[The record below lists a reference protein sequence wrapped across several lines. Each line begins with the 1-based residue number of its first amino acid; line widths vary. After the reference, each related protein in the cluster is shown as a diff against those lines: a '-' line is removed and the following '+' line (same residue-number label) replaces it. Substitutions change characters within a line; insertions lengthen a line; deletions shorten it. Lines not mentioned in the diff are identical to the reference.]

1 MISLPALRS
10 VAGISSVT
18 TSSVMHAL
26 AVEDH
31 LAHPLGCR

>member
-1 MISLPALRS
+1 LRRA
-10 VAGISSVT
+10 VEISSVT